1 MCQKGTGLLVIVLL
15 VCNVCVLTKAQEE
28 KVEFSPTYLK
38 VIDKLE
44 SLTPGHS
51 IDIKM
56 GIQKERY
63 KIGEPFEMRF
73 QVSQDCYCT
82 LMHIDSTGRIDFLI
96 PNRWR
101 PEPKI
106 EGKRVYSTWHDF
118 KLNISVVR
126 PLTVD
131 VFNFFCSPRKF
142 DLFEADW
149 QKEEVSQIAQ
159 NDETRLTQLLN
170 RLDQLQTIEWSG
182 NSIVIMTGTV
192 RGVGSRKIGA
202 IPSTE
207 SGDFFPPLDSEQ
219 IEQTPTK

>member
-44 SLTPGHS
+44 SLTPGHA

-63 KIGEPFEMRF
+63 KVGETFEMRF
-73 QVSQDCYCT
+73 QVSQDCYCA

-101 PEPKI
+101 PDPRI
-106 EGKRVYSTWHDF
+106 EGKRIYST
-118 KLNISVVR
+118 
-126 PLTVD
+126 
-131 VFNFFCSPRKF
+131 
-142 DLFEADW
+142 
-149 QKEEVSQIAQ
+149 
-159 NDETRLTQLLN
+159 
-170 RLDQLQTIEWSG
+170 
-182 NSIVIMTGTV
+182 
-192 RGVGSRKIGA
+192 
-202 IPSTE
+202 
-207 SGDFFPPLDSEQ
+207 
-219 IEQTPTK
+219 